1 MPKQKALFLDRD
13 GIINVD
19 HGYVSKIDDFEF
31 VEGIFDLIRIFADA
45 GYLIFVVTNQSGI
58 GRGYYTQEKFET
70 LTRWMIQTFHAND
83 IEIKEVQYCPHIPQE
98 NCQCRK
104 PNIGMI
110 KNILANH
117 DIDLNSSWM
126 IGDKQSDID
135 LAHNADIGSS
145 IAVGKR
151 TIKNSTYSFESIL
164 HCKKYLEENKDTIS

>member
-1 MPKQKALFLDRD
+1 M
-13 GIINVD
+13 V
-19 HGYVSKIDDFEF
+19 
-31 VEGIFDLIRIFADA
+31 
-45 GYLIFVVTNQSGI
+45 
-58 GRGYYTQEKFET
+58 
-70 LTRWMIQTFHAND
+70 QTFHAKD

-110 KNILANH
+110 ENILANH

-126 IGDKQSDID
+126 KGDKQSDID

-164 HCKKYLEENKDTIS
+164 QCKKYLEENKDTIS